1 MVRQDNEITTL
12 SSIAHMVAQTL
23 ENHDID
29 SQSVFNNCGIDLTT
43 INTPEA
49 RVPAINMQKVWH
61 TAVKLTGNHCFGIE
75 VAKNIQP
82 GALHGLG
89 FSWIASNTL
98 KDALDRLVRYFRVL
112 VSEGEVILKEDNEH
126 LIL

>member
-29 SQSVFNNCGIDLTT
+29 SQSVFKNCGIDLTT

-75 VAKNIQP
+75 VAKTFNPALYTDLVFP
-82 GALHGLG
+82 GLP
-89 FSWIASNTL
+89 
-98 KDALDRLVRYFRVL
+98 
-112 VSEGEVILKEDNEH
+112 VIR
-126 LIL
+126 